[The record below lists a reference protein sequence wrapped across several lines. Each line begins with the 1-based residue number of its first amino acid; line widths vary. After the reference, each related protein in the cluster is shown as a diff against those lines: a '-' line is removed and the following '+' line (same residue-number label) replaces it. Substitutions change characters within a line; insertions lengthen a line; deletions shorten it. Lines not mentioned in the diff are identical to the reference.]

1 MLKPPRGAES
11 LPEGEPRSAGPCQS
25 RSVRHRAGRST
36 FRGGASPSAMSQFS
50 TGANDD
56 VTGIDPDV
64 EVGEVGV
71 ELLVT

>member
-1 MLKPPRGAES
+1 
-11 LPEGEPRSAGPCQS
+11 
-25 RSVRHRAGRST
+25 
-36 FRGGASPSAMSQFS
+36 MSQFS